1 MPRAVRY
8 DNYGPVDVLHVVEVD
23 MPQPQP
29 HEVVVEV
36 VAVGINPGEIAVRE
50 GAVHHLWPA
59 SFPSGQGNDFAGRV
73 TAVGSDVEGFD
84 VGAEVIGFSD
94 RRDSQADYVAVPVDH
109 LTTKPP
115 GLSWNEAGALYGAG
129 VTAYAAVRA
138 VSLEPGDTVAISGA
152 AGGVG
157 TLASQLA
164 RRAGARVLGIA
175 GPANADWLTS
185 IGATPIAYGDGLA
198 DRLRAAA
205 PHGIDAFIDT
215 FGSGYVELA
224 IELGVDPQRI
234 DTIID
239 VEAAERYGVKTDASA
254 EASNAPVLAELAHLV
269 ADTELT
275 LPIAATYPLE
285 QVREAYTQL
294 GERHTHG
301 KIVLTLRSGDTA

>member
-29 HEVVVEV
+29 DEVIVEV
-36 VAVGINPGEIAVRE
+36 VAAGINPGEIGVRE

-84 VGAEVIGFSD
+84 LGAEVIGFSD
-94 RRDSQADYVAVPVDH
+94 RRDSQADYVAVPADH
-109 LTTKPP
+109 LTAKPP
-115 GLSWNEAGALYGAG
+115 GLGWNEAGSLYGAG

-138 VSLEPGDTVAISGA
+138 VSLKPGDTVAISGA

-185 IGATPIAYGDGLA
+185 IGAIPIAYGDGLA

-205 PHGIDAFIDT
+205 PDGIDAFIDT

-224 IELGVDPQRI
+224 IELGVDPRRI

-239 VEAAERYGVKTDASA
+239 VAAAEKYGVKTDASA
-254 EASNAPVLAELAHLV
+254 EASNPTVLAELAHLV
-269 ADTELT
+269 ADKELA
-275 LPIAATYPLE
+275 LPIAVTYPLE

-294 GERHTHG
+294 GQRHTHG

>member
-29 HEVVVEV
+29 DEVIVEV
-36 VAVGINPGEIAVRE
+36 VAVGINPGEIGVRE

-94 RRDSQADYVAVPVDH
+94 RRDSQADYVAVPVHH
-109 LTTKPP
+109 LTAKPP

-205 PHGIDAFIDT
+205 PNGIDAFIDT

-254 EASNAPVLAELAHLV
+254 EASNATVLAELAHLV
-269 ADTELT
+269 ADNELA

-285 QVREAYTQL
+285 QVREAYTRL
-294 GERHTHG
+294 GQRHTHG